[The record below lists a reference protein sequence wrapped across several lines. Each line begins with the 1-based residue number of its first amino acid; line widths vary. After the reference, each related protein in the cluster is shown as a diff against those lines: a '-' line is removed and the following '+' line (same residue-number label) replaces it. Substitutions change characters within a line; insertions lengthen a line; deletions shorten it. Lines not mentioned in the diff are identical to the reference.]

1 MKFIRRACLLIAVSV
16 LVAARAASLED
27 GFAAPPVGARPLGWW
42 HWINGNVTKA
52 GIATDLEAAKQA
64 GMGGV
69 QMFDVEMYLPP
80 GPVRYGTDNWY
91 EHVRF
96 AMNKAAELGL
106 EFHVMNTPG
115 WSASGGPWVTPDR
128 SMKRLVWSETAA
140 VSGEV
145 SLVLARP
152 DLKPAYGER
161 SVPHAEFYRE
171 VAVMAVPANAERLDD
186 FERKSAWGARPVAR
200 PTGSDHAGIDPD
212 QVIDLTRRVDA
223 TGRLAATLPPGEW
236 TILRFGFTTTGKTN
250 HPAVKEGH
258 GLEIDK
264 LDAGAVAFQFEQAVG
279 RLLKEAGPLAGP
291 TFNALLFDSF
301 EGGFQNWTDSLP
313 EQFRAL
319 KGYDLIPWLP
329 ALAGR
334 VVGSTAR
341 TEAVLW
347 DFRHV
352 IEELIAENYYGTMH
366 RLAAQH
372 GLKIYSES
380 QGGPITPMSAN
391 RHVDVPMNEFWT
403 PEASARASRIKMSV
417 SSASLAGRNVV
428 AAEAFTSTPENGK
441 YQNTPATMKRV
452 GDQAFTL
459 GLNRFALHSFTH
471 QPVTGLAPGFALGRY
486 GVHFGRLN
494 TWWPYAEAW
503 MSYLSRSQFLLQ
515 QGRTVADVCLL
526 VDEDLGY
533 NLPAKTDGSLPG
545 YDYEV
550 AYPPAVREMSVRDG
564 RLVHPSGA
572 KYRLLVTPQKTT
584 AAGWVAELSTL
595 RHLRQ
600 LVEAG
605 AVLAG
610 EPPVAPAGL
619 KDLEQRA
626 EFDRLVSEIWGGSGG
641 SSAQVRSVG
650 AGRVYRGGTPLAI
663 LQANQVTPD
672 LRWDGLESGI
682 RFIHRSAPEGEIY
695 FVFNDSA
702 GARRVEL
709 KFRQSG
715 RTPEIWNA
723 ESGAHIEAPVFK
735 VTQAGVTVPVDLEAW
750 GSVFVV
756 FRKPLP
762 ARWVTSAGPVNME
775 LKNGSLLSAAAQVA
789 VTYSDGRE
797 ESTKLAVLPAAI
809 PLAGP
814 WQVEFKDGRGAP
826 AGAQPFGRLISW
838 TEHADPGIRHYSGMA
853 VYRTQFAA
861 SAAQA
866 GQVAVLDFGTV
877 ADIARVLINDREV
890 GVLWQPPFR
899 ADVTAFL
906 RDGTNVLE
914 VRVANRWINRLIGD
928 EAIDSGLAYQA
939 TGQSKFTDGRLLAF
953 PGWLY
958 EPAKR
963 PVNGRHSFTTWKHY
977 EADAPLV
984 PAGLLGPVKLEY
996 FHDVSQALSLLPAAG
1011 GQHSNSAH
1019 KTGDSLPVH

>member
-1 MKFIRRACLLIAVSV
+1 MIIPLKLSLMKLIRWFGLLLVASA
-16 LVAARAASLED
+16 LVAAHAVSLEE
-27 GFAAPPVGARPLGWW
+27 GFAHPPVGARPLGWW

-52 GIATDLEAAKQA
+52 GIAADLEAAKQA

-80 GPVRYGTDNWY
+80 GPVRYGTDGWY
-91 EHVRF
+91 EHMRF
-96 AMNKAAELGL
+96 AMTKAAELGL

-115 WSASGGPWVTPDR
+115 WSASGGPWVTPER
-128 SMKRLVWSETAA
+128 SMKRLVWSETAVA
-140 VSGEV
+140 GGEV
-145 SLVLARP
+145 SLVLPRP
-152 DLKPAYGER
+152 DLKLAYGER
-161 SVPHAEFYRE
+161 SVPHTEFYRDI
-171 VAVMAVPANAERLDD
+171 AVLAVPVSTERIDD
-186 FERKSAWGARPVAR
+186 LERKSAWGARPVTR
-200 PTGSDHAGIDPD
+200 PVGPDRAGLAPE
-212 QVIDLTRRVDA
+212 QVIDLTAKVDA
-223 TGRLAATLPPGEW
+223 TGRLAATLPPGGW

-264 LDAGAVAFQFEQAVG
+264 LDADAVAFQFERSVG
-279 RLLKEAGPLAGP
+279 RLLKEAGPLAGS

-301 EGGFQNWTDSLP
+301 EGGFQNWTDTLP
-313 EQFRAL
+313 EQFHAL

-329 ALAGR
+329 ALTGR

-366 RLAAQH
+366 RLAAKH

-403 PEASARASRIKMSV
+403 PEASSRASRIKMTTST
-417 SSASLAGRNVV
+417 ASLFGRNVV

-471 QPVTGLAPGFALGRY
+471 QPVTELAPGFGLGRY

-494 TWWPYAEAW
+494 TWWPYADAW
-503 MSYLSRSQFLLQ
+503 MSYLGRSQFLLQ

-533 NLPAKTDGSLPG
+533 GLPAKTDGSLPG

-564 RLVHPSGA
+564 IIVHPSGTR
-572 KYRLLVTPQKTT
+572 YRVLVTPQKST
-584 AAGWVAELSTL
+584 AAGWVSELSTL

-619 KDLEQRA
+619 RDLEHRA
-626 EFDRLVSEIWGGSGG
+626 EFDRLVAEIWGASGS
-641 SSAQVRSVG
+641 SSAQVRNVG
-650 AGRVYRGGTPLAI
+650 AGRVYGKSTPLDVLRAERV
-663 LQANQVTPD
+663 APD
-672 LRWDGLESGI
+672 VRRDGRDEGV
-682 RFIHRSAPEGEIY
+682 RFIHRSASEGEIY

-702 GARRVEL
+702 ETGRVEL
-709 KFRQSG
+709 EFRQPG

-723 ESGAHIEAPVFK
+723 ESGTRAEAPVFK
-735 VTQAGVTVPVDLEAW
+735 VTPTGMAVPVDLEAW
-750 GSVFVV
+750 GSVFVI

-762 ARWVTSAGPVNME
+762 ARWVTSAGPVNQE
-775 LKNGSLLSAAAQVA
+775 FKNGSMLTTATEVA
-789 VTYSDGRE
+789 VDYSDGHRE
-797 ESTKLAVLPAAI
+797 NVRLAALPAA
-809 PLAGP
+809 PALSGS

-826 AGAQPFGRLISW
+826 PQPQSFDRLISW
-838 TEHADPGIRHYSGMA
+838 TEHADSDIRHYSGTA
-853 VYRTQFAA
+853 VYRKEFTATAA
-861 SAAQA
+861 RD
-866 GQVAVLDFGTV
+866 GQVAVLDLGTV
-877 ADIARVLINDREV
+877 ADIARVVINGREA
-890 GVLWQPPFR
+890 GVLWKPPFR
-899 ADVTAFL
+899 ADVTPLL
-906 RDGTNVLE
+906 RDGANVLE
-914 VRVANRWINRLIGD
+914 VHVANRWINRLIGD
-928 EAIDSGLAYQA
+928 EAIASDLAYQQK
-939 TGQSKFTDGRLLAF
+939 GRNKFTDGRLLAF
-953 PGWLY
+953 PDWLY
-958 EPAKR
+958 APAKR
-963 PVNGRHSFTTWKHY
+963 PANGRHTFSTWKHY
-977 EADAPLV
+977 ESDSPLV
-984 PAGLLGPVKLEY
+984 PSGLLGPVRLEWQTR
-996 FHDVSQALSLLPAAG
+996 VVPEAPANPA
-1011 GQHSNSAH
+1011 
-1019 KTGDSLPVH
+1019 